1 MKKIRII
8 YKVLLVIIW
17 LIVIFL
23 FSNQSGQKSTEIT
36 NEFLE
41 RILWFIDNDITFIII
56 RKLAHFTEYLILG
69 FLIYNLISEF
79 TIKDLIIYS
88 ILICILFA
96 CLDEMHQLFIDGRSA
111 KIFDVLIDSAGS
123 ICGIII
129 INKILKRSI

>member
-1 MKKIRII
+1 MKKVRII

-69 FLIYNLISEF
+69 LLIYNLIREF

-111 KIFDVLIDSAGS
+111 KIFDVLIDSTGS
-123 ICGIII
+123 ICGILS